1 MSSFGENKFIP
12 IFQSL
17 ALSSYVMNATSALQS
32 LLSKDTSTLD
42 EDCLDYLND
51 ILSNALRFIDWIQ
64 SGMQ

>member
-17 ALSSYVMNATSALQS
+17 DLSSYVMNATSALRS